1 MSELKMCECGEPTYG
16 HKCSL
21 CHADEGLLKPP
32 TRSTPTPTFK
42 DQMKTIKDVDLI
54 ESAESF
60 WWCVEEDN
68 THHRC
73 ETEEEACAFQRG
85 YRVANDL
92 DPMTGEPA

>member
-1 MSELKMCECGEPTYG
+1 
-16 HKCSL
+16 
-21 CHADEGLLKPP
+21 
-32 TRSTPTPTFK
+32 
-42 DQMKTIKDVDLI
+42 MKTIKDVDLI